1 MSLQDEMTAVRRRLD
16 DLVRTVEQL
25 EQNLPRT
32 PGSEPRVAGSEP
44 YTAGSGPRPLGGEP
58 RARATARVEDLVTI
72 SDTPYDSALWTDS
85 DDEGLGVRDRR
96 AP

>member
-16 DLVRTVEQL
+16 DLVRTVERL
-25 EQNLPRT
+25 ERDLPGAAGSE
-32 PGSEPRVAGSEP
+32 PPGAGSEPR
-44 YTAGSGPRPLGGEP
+44 SGAPAHAQE
-58 RARATARVEDLVTI
+58 LVTI
-72 SDTPYDSALWTDS
+72 PDTPYDSTLWTDS

>member
-1 MSLQDEMTAVRRRLD
+1 MSLQEEMTAVRRRLD

-25 EQNLPRT
+25 ERNLPRT
-32 PGSEPRVAGSEP
+32 PGNGPHAPGSEPRACAP
-44 YTAGSGPRPLGGEP
+44 
-58 RARATARVEDLVTI
+58 ARVEDLVTI
-72 SDTPYDSALWTDS
+72 PDTPYDSTLWTDS